1 MNTKQTEVTG
11 EGNAPREIR
20 AATHAA
26 VQPYIEAL
34 ATACAQRDELLA
46 AAKKVVSSWHIL
58 RRKTMAS
65 SMAHLRAA
73 IAKAED
79 WPLIETRAFQLK
91 EGAK

>member
-46 AAKKVVSSWHIL
+46 IIKALLDAHTPYMI
-58 RRKTMAS
+58 RKAS
-65 SMAHLRAA
+65 AEARLA

-91 EGAK
+91 AGAK